1 MHYPDDG
8 DMELDFAVLAE
19 SADLG
24 SNGVLQLFRGGLG
37 NLSASTFPTIAQYA
51 VAVRVAGCADDAG
64 TEHEISINLV
74 KNGSQQQGVPVR
86 FSFGAK
92 NGETIPL
99 SVTLI
104 VQAGVELPAEGPYSF
119 AVVLDGKTVQTIPF
133 VAHRAEQ
140 EQPSEAALRAEL
152 TATMPSLEEI
162 EASITGPCRP
172 WRDDTSWKDADNG

>member
-1 MHYPDDG
+1 MYYADG
-8 DMELDFAVLAE
+8 SDMELDFAVLAE

-37 NLSASTFPTIAQYA
+37 NLIASTFPTIAQYA

-86 FSFGAK
+86 FSFGAT

-104 VQAGVELPAEGPYSF
+104 VQAGIELPAEGPYSF
-119 AVVLDGKTVQTIPF
+119 AVVLDGKTVRTIPF
-133 VAHRAEQ
+133 TAQRAQQ
-140 EQPSEAALRAEL
+140 EKQDDDALRAEL
-152 TATMPSLEEI
+152 AETMPSLDEI
-162 EASITGPCRP
+162 EASIIGPCRP
-172 WRDDTSWKDADNG
+172 WRDDTSWKGADNG